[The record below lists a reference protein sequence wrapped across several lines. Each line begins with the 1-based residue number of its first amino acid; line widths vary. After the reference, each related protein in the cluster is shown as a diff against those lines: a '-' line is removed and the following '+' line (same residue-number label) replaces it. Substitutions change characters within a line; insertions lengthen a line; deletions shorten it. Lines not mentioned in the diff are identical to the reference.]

1 MREGKGTCTTA
12 CTPALSIWPSVSAP
26 IAQRLLNACAIVMG
40 RPNMHELAQ
49 GVTSNNAYTGPV
61 RNPYGRERSPG
72 GSSGGTAAAV
82 ALGLVPG
89 GIDSCAASASI
100 GSSCLGW
107 FCQKRLIRLA
117 RALDHSRRKI
127 SFSELWD
134 LLIFLGL
141 GTMGID
147 ALKIRVDFAFSRGGG
162 ENDVVLVHLLYA
174 WKSCA

>member
-1 MREGKGTCTTA
+1 
-12 CTPALSIWPSVSAP
+12 VSAP
-26 IAQRLLNACAIVMG
+26 IAQRLL
-40 RPNMHELAQ
+40 
-49 GVTSNNAYTGPV
+49 NAYTGPV

-141 GTMGID
+141 DTMGID